1 MTEAHVHR
9 YRTAV
14 RWSGS
19 TGVGYEGYDR
29 NHTLTTDPP
38 TTSLELSSDPAFRG
52 DPTRLNPEE
61 LVVAAASSCQLLSF
75 LAVAARARLD
85 VVDYVDQAVGEMP
98 EDRTP
103 ISITRIV
110 LRPVITIGVAA
121 TADGPGTPPPD
132 AKVRRLVDLAH
143 HECYIASSLRSEVVV
158 EPELVF
164 VPTGPAPSI
173 APPTGPGVSSS

>member
-1 MTEAHVHR
+1 MTDPVVHR

-19 TGVGYEGYDR
+19 TGVGYDAYDR
-29 NHTLTTDPP
+29 GHSLTTDPP
-38 TTSLELSSDPAFRG
+38 TTTLDLSSDRAFRG

-85 VVDYVDQAVGEMP
+85 VVDYVDDAVGEMP

-110 LRPVITIGVAA
+110 LRPTITIAVPAGP
-121 TADGPGTPPPD
+121 DGAPGPPPSNER
-132 AKVRRLVDLAH
+132 VLRLVDLAH
-143 HECYIASSLRSEVVV
+143 HECYIASSLKSEVVV
-158 EPELVF
+158 EAELVF
-164 VPTGPAPSI
+164 VDAPS
-173 APPTGPGVSSS
+173 AVAGVRSVSAR